1 MRVRRSNRT
10 RPQSIIGYR
19 ASDFENRIAELE
31 HLIESLEAAMIEEER
46 LFAEEYEAKSTR
58 NAKLREELRIARE
71 TERSLIEG
79 QVVQG
84 QVVQ

>member
-1 MRVRRSNRT
+1 MRVRRSSRT
-10 RPQSIIGYR
+10 RPQSFIGYR

-31 HLIESLEAAMIEEER
+31 RLIESLEAAMIEEER
-46 LFAEEYEAKSTR
+46 SFAAEHEAKLTR

-79 QVVQG
+79 QVVQ
-84 QVVQ
+84 